1 MSRRNAEGRVAVNSK
16 AQAGN
21 NNGAGFIP
29 LKRRDCQACPTTLL
43 DESQVSL
50 LLLLESGLDEV
61 KGLDKDAGTEP
72 GDSSTQQVG
81 DWIASFLL

>member
-1 MSRRNAEGRVAVNSK
+1 MAANSK

-21 NNGAGFIP
+21 NNGEGFIP
-29 LKRRDCQACPTTLL
+29 LKRRNCQACPTTLL
-43 DESQVSL
+43 DKSQVSL

-61 KGLDKDAGTEP
+61 KGLDKDTGTEP

-81 DWIASFLL
+81 DWVASLLL